1 MTTRPREL
9 LSPEAVLFRIPLS
22 PHPRIPANSP
32 DADSLIG
39 RQVHLVTRLHVEGA
53 LEGVVVRDGDVGAV
67 LARRVWIAEKKLADD
82 GLARVLAP
90 RLRVAHEEALVAGE
104 AVDHRRFL
112 PLERDAIRAIRLREA
127 AQITDVL
134 AHRQLAVD
142 VQPFHG
148 REHVEL
154 RTEARRAL

>member
-53 LEGVVVRDGDVGAV
+53 LEGVVVLDGDVGAV
-67 LARRVWIAEKKLADD
+67 LARRVWVAEHKLARD
-82 GLARVLAP
+82 GLARTLAP
-90 RLRVAHEEALVAGE
+90 RLGEAHEEALIAGE
-104 AVDHRRFL
+104 AVDHRRLL
-112 PLERDAIRAIRLREA
+112 PLERDAVGAICLREPA
-127 AQITDVL
+127 EITDVL
-134 AHRQLAVD
+134 AHRELAVD
-142 VQPFHG
+142 VCAFHR

-154 RTEARRAL
+154 CAEARR